1 MTKIRSAKVAIQM
14 VRSMT
19 GMTMVG
25 ARKGSVTLVKRCQG
39 EAPSMAA
46 ASCNS
51 EGIDFSAASSVMAK
65 NGMPNQM
72 LATIGPHMAV
82 AGSNNTLVGSAF
94 MPCANSQCG
103 SGPMIGLNSQAQVRP
118 ERKDGTAQGRNTT
131 AWTTL
136 RPKKGLSSSS
146 A

>member
-19 GMTMVG
+19 VITMVG
-25 ARKGSVTLVKRCQG
+25 ARNGSVTLVKRCQG

-46 ASCNS
+46 ASCS
-51 EGIDFSAASSVMAK
+51 SDGIDFSAASSVMAK
-65 NGMPNQM
+65 KGTPNQM

-82 AGSNNTLVGSAF
+82 AGSDNTLVGSAF
-94 MPCANSQCG
+94 SPSAKSQCG
-103 SGPMIGLNSQAQVRP
+103 SGPMIGLNSHAQVRP

-131 AWTTL
+131 ACTTL
-136 RPKKGLSSSS
+136 RP
-146 A
+146 